1 MKLLDNKAIQT
12 FDKYGKVTVVVEQ
25 GGQSFSDQVAMLNVF
40 IADIYS
46 IQVMNTYDVLNLP
59 LGSSFKL
66 PIHF

>member
-1 MKLLDNKAIQT
+1 LE
-12 FDKYGKVTVVVEQ
+12 KYGKVTVVVEQ

-46 IQVMNTYDVLNLP
+46 IQVMDTYESLTLP